1 MDVKKTIFDL
11 SNLYGPSGFEAPVT
25 EFARKLLAEYTDET
39 YVDALGNLFGVKRCG
54 KPNAKKLLLDAHLDE
69 IGMVITGQEKGFLR
83 FARIAN
89 AIDQRMLP
97 AREVTVLADEPFQ
110 GVVTCL
116 PPHVQTAAE
125 MSEAM
130 PEDKMFI
137 DAGLTE
143 EQAKLIPLG
152 TPVAFS
158 GTVCELQNSAISGKS
173 MDDRAC
179 FTTLLRTMELLK
191 EKELDI
197 DIVVMGSVQE
207 ETGLRGA
214 TAGVFSIA
222 PDYAVAVDVTHAETP
237 DASPDETFKFKG
249 GPTIGYG
256 PSMNRKMSKAFTA
269 LANENDIPCQT
280 EVMARSSGTNGWAF
294 QVSREGVPSAV
305 LSVPLRYMHT
315 PCETLALDD
324 IENTAKLLA
333 LFCENTGRWM

>member
-1 MDVKKTIFDL
+1 MDIKKTVFDL
-11 SNLYGPSGFEAPVT
+11 SNLYGPSGFETPVT
-25 EFARKLLAEYTDET
+25 LFAEKLLAEFTDET
-39 YVDALGNLFGVKRCG
+39 YVDALGNLVGIRCCG
-54 KPNAKKLLLDAHLDE
+54 KADAKKLLLDAHLDE

-83 FARIAN
+83 FARIKN

-97 AREVTVLADEPFQ
+97 AREVTILTNQPFQ

-130 PEDKMFI
+130 PEEKMFI

-152 TPVAFS
+152 TPVAFT
-158 GTVCELQNSAISGKS
+158 GTVCELQNGAISGKS

-179 FTTLLRTMELLK
+179 FTTLLRTLELLQGK
-191 EKELDI
+191 DLDI
-197 DIVVMGSVQE
+197 DVVVMGSVQE

-214 TAGVFSIA
+214 TVGAFSIA

-256 PSMNRKMSKAFTA
+256 PSMNRKMSKAFTD
-269 LANENDIPCQT
+269 LAKEDDIPCQT
-280 EVMARSSGTNGWAF
+280 EVMAGGTGTNGWAF

-315 PCETLALDD
+315 PCETLAIDD
-324 IENTAKLLA
+324 MENTAKLLA
-333 LFCENTGRWM
+333 LFCENPGRWM